1 MCVCVCVYV
10 CVCVRVYT
18 HTYVYYILC
27 TLYSMPYTLYY
38 MLYTIYY
45 ILILHSMQYCSII
58 YVYIHIHVYMYICIC
73 IYMCIYIYM
82 YTCMYVHVNACMH
95 TYSIQDDIGLP
106 TECTCWRACMRA
118 CVSEI
123 FDSNLYIEFRVSRW
137 PLASRRPSCLH
148 MAMVARLACIWQW
161 SPVVLADPF
170 YFSM

>member
-1 MCVCVCVYV
+1 
-10 CVCVRVYT
+10 
-18 HTYVYYILC
+18 
-27 TLYSMPYTLYY
+27 
-38 MLYTIYY
+38 
-45 ILILHSMQYCSII
+45 
-58 YVYIHIHVYMYICIC
+58 
-73 IYMCIYIYM
+73 M

-95 TYSIQDDIGLP
+95 TYSIQDVIGCGYMYMYIYVYIYIYMYMYIYVYIYIYMYIYTYTCIYIHIHVYMYVCTYKMSLAYPHIHIYTYTYTYSIQDDIGLP
-106 TECTCWRACMRA
+106 TECTCWRACVRA